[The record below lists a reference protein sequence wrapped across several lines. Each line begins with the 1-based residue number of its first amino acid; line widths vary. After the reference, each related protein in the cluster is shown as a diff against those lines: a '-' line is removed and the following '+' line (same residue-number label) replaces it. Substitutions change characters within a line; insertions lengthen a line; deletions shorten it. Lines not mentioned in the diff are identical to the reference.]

1 MKAKRIVRWA
11 LLAFVAVSIGV
22 AVIKESIARPSSLDT
37 DSARDGDNVVVYYM
51 HTTFR
56 CATCNRVESTAEKL
70 IRAEFAEA
78 LNDGHVKWASVDF
91 QEHEDLAVRYEV
103 GGNMIVVVRFKD
115 GKEVDRRRLANV
127 MDLAVDDKWNEIED
141 GVRQAVRACLGG
153 E

>member
-1 MKAKRIVRWA
+1 MKAKIIARWV
-11 LLAFVAVSIGV
+11 LLTFVAVSIGV
-22 AVIKESIARPSSLDT
+22 AVIKETALSGAQT
-37 DSARDGDNVVVYYM
+37 VVAFNGVVVYYM

-78 LNDGHVKWASVDF
+78 LNDGRLQWESVDF

-115 GKEVDRRRLANV
+115 GKEIDRRRLANV
-127 MDLAVDDKWNEIED
+127 MDLAIEDKWTEIED
-141 GVRQAVRACLGG
+141 GVRKAVGACLGG